1 MVCSC
6 FLFFFG
12 RQVLLNWGGKGGG
25 HSSQSTFLLQKQ
37 ILPVNIT
44 ATYGLV
50 ANIKSSIFALTSSIS
65 SSNLRVS
72 SSESHSSTSVPTET
86 RSSEE
91 NNVTYQWRKKKKN
104 KNEEKKRKRGS
115 ETFLGGTSE
124 KNGTKGGAT
133 HLAYLWTGQRQNYL
147 RLILFPTYW
156 S

>member
-91 NNVTYQWRKKKKN
+91 NNVTYQWRNKKIIKTKKKKKTGFGN
-104 KNEEKKRKRGS
+104 FFRGDQWKKTEPREGPH
-115 ETFLGGTSE
+115 TWL
-124 KNGTKGGAT
+124 
-133 HLAYLWTGQRQNYL
+133 
-147 RLILFPTYW
+147 TYEQD
-156 S
+156 SDKIIFV

>member
-1 MVCSC
+1 MRCGKRKIKIGGRVIFCKSMC
-6 FLFFFG
+6 RFHKERKIARGGRTSKCVAVWYKKGQRNEIIWYVLAFFSSLGVRCCLIEGG
-12 RQVLLNWGGKGGG
+12 RGGG

-91 NNVTYQWRKKKKN
+91 NNVTYQ
-104 KNEEKKRKRGS
+104 
-115 ETFLGGTSE
+115 
-124 KNGTKGGAT
+124 
-133 HLAYLWTGQRQNYL
+133 
-147 RLILFPTYW
+147 
-156 S
+156 